1 MEGTYIPPGA
11 LGKVW
16 RIYQGV
22 ISMITLAG
30 AIMSAVFLGAMF
42 INVIMRYC
50 FIFSHDFLFEGYVI
64 GTEMSDFG

>member
-22 ISMITLAG
+22 ISMITSTA
-30 AIMSAVFLGAMF
+30 AINSRQIQLPSG
-42 INVIMRYC
+42 
-50 FIFSHDFLFEGYVI
+50 
-64 GTEMSDFG
+64 

>member
-42 INVIMRYC
+42 INVIMR
-50 FIFSHDFLFEGYVI
+50 
-64 GTEMSDFG
+64 